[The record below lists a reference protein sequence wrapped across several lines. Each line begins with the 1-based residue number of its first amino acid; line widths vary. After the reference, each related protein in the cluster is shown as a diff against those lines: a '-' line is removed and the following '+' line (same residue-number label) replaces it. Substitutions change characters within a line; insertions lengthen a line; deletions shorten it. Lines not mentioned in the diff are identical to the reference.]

1 MAAEAPALS
10 GPWLGVAGFAA
21 ALLLVSLRVPV
32 AVAMGLVGAAG
43 LYLTGGTA
51 TVAFV
56 LGAAP
61 FEAVFPYSLSVV
73 PLFVAMGVFAAR
85 AGLSAAL
92 FRAVDAFVGRFRGG
106 LALATVGACAAF
118 GAICG
123 SSLATAATMARVAY
137 PEMARRGYAP
147 SLAAAAIAAG
157 GTLGV
162 LIPPSILLVIYGLLT
177 EQSIGELF
185 AAALLPGLLA
195 TGLHMAAVAATLRL
209 RPQLAPPGEPRD
221 PALRRRVLREVWPVA
236 VLFLLVIGGIY
247 VGLFSPT
254 EAAAVGAVGA
264 VGLAWLRGTL
274 TAATLADAV
283 GETARISGMIFL
295 VLVGAA
301 VFNYFVETTGL
312 PHGLAAWVRAADW
325 PPLAV
330 LLAVLLFYVLLG
342 CFMDSLS
349 MILLTIP
356 FVFPVVLELGHDPVW
371 FGILVVTVAELGLIT
386 PPVGM
391 NLFVIQGTVPGL
403 ALATVVRGLPP
414 FVLADLLRLALLVAF
429 PQLALLPAGRLP

>member
-1 MAAEAPALS
+1 MAEAPALS

-21 ALLLVSLRVPV
+21 ALLLVLLRVPV

-43 LYLTGGTA
+43 LYLTGGIA
-51 TVAFV
+51 TVGFV

-195 TGLHMAAVAATLRL
+195 TGLYMAAVAVTLRL
-209 RPQLAPPGEPRD
+209 RPRLAPPGEPRD

-236 VLFLLVIGGIY
+236 ALFVVVIGGIY

-295 VLVGAA
+295 VLVGAG

-330 LLAVLLFYVLLG
+330 LLAILLFYVVLG

-403 ALATVVRGLPP
+403 TLATVVRGLPP

>member
-1 MAAEAPALS
+1 MS
-10 GPWLGVAGFAA
+10 GPLLGLAGFLL
-21 ALLLVSLRVPV
+21 ALLLVLLRVPV
-32 AVAMGLVGAAG
+32 AVAMGLVGAGG
-43 LYLTGGTA
+43 LYLTGGLA
-51 TVAFV
+51 TVGFV

-92 FRAVDAFVGRFRGG
+92 FRAVDAFVGGFRGG
-106 LALATVGACAAF
+106 LALASIGACAAF

-147 SLAAAAIAAG
+147 ALAAASIAAG

-195 TGLHMAAVAATLRL
+195 TALYMAAVALALRL
-209 RPQLAPPGEPRD
+209 YPQLAPPGEPRGWAARLR
-221 PALRRRVLREVWPVA
+221 ALVEVWPVA
-236 VLFLLVIGGIY
+236 GLFLVVIGGIY
-247 VGLFSPT
+247 GGLFSPT
-254 EAAAVGAVGA
+254 EAAAVGAAGA
-264 VGLAWLRGTL
+264 VLLAWARGGL
-274 TAATLADAV
+274 TAATLVDAV
-283 GETARISGMIFL
+283 GETARIAGMIFL
-295 VLVGAA
+295 VLIGAA
-301 VFNYFVETTGL
+301 VFNYFIETTGL
-312 PHGLAAWVRAADW
+312 PQGLVAWVRASGLS
-325 PPLAV
+325 PLGV
-330 LLAVLLFYVLLG
+330 LLAVLLFYVVLG

-356 FVFPVVLELGHDPVW
+356 FVFPVMAELGFDPVW

-403 ALATVVRGLPP
+403 SLATVIRGLPP
-414 FVLADLLRLALLVAF
+414 FILADLLRLALLVAF
-429 PQLALLPAGRLP
+429 PQLALAPAGRLP

>member
-1 MAAEAPALS
+1 MS
-10 GPWLGVAGFAA
+10 GPLLGVLGFAA
-21 ALLLVSLRVPV
+21 AVLLVLLRVPV

-43 LYLTGGTA
+43 LWLTGGA
-51 TVAFV
+51 VTVGFV

-92 FRAVDAFVGRFRGG
+92 FRAVDALVGRFRGG
-106 LALATVGACAAF
+106 LALATVGACAGF

-137 PEMARRGYAP
+137 PEMERRGYDP
-147 SLAAAAIAAG
+147 GLAAASIAAG

-162 LIPPSILLVIYGLLT
+162 LIPPSILLVLYGLLT

-185 AAALLPGLLA
+185 AAALLPGVLA
-195 TGLHMAAVAATLRL
+195 TGLYMAAVSLTLRL
-209 RPQLAPPGEPRD
+209 FPHLAPPGEAADPRE
-221 PALRRRVLREVWPVA
+221 RRRALREVRPVA
-236 VLFLLVIGGIY
+236 LLFVVVIGGIY

-254 EAAAVGAVGA
+254 EAAAVGAAGA
-264 VGLAWLRGTL
+264 VGLALVRGSL
-274 TAATLADAV
+274 DGAVLADALL
-283 GETARISGMIFL
+283 ETARISGMIFL
-295 VLVGAA
+295 VLMGAA
-301 VFNYFVETTGL
+301 VFNHFVEMTGL
-312 PHGLAAWVRAADW
+312 PHGLVEWVRATGW
-325 PPLAV
+325 SPLPVMIAI
-330 LLAVLLFYVLLG
+330 LLFYVVLG

-356 FVFPVVLELGHDPVW
+356 FVFPVVLELGYDPVW
-371 FGILVVTVAELGLIT
+371 FGIVVVTVAELGLIT

-403 ALATVVRGLPP
+403 RLSTVVRGLPP
-414 FVLADLLRLALLVAF
+414 FVLADLVRLALLVAF
-429 PQLALLPAGRLP
+429 PQIALWLPATMR